1 MLRLYGAFI
10 LVVLLHIVL
19 MFGVYT
25 PKAHQELEVFECSNI
40 HCPSSIVPV
49 QEEYI
54 GTSVGEWFV
63 DFYSKKHIKSEL
75 LERKAYGHRFWELR
89 WYTILSLLWLLYIL
103 HSGIKYKND
112 YKALK
117 IRFETTQA
125 HLDRLLGDAQPDKME
140 TREF

>member
-25 PKAHQELEVFECSNI
+25 PISHHELEVFECSNI
-40 HCPSSIVPV
+40 HCPSSIETA

-54 GTSVGEWFV
+54 GTSVGDWFV
-63 DFYSKKHIKSEL
+63 DFDSKKHIKAEL
-75 LERKAYGHRFWELR
+75 LERKAYGHRFWEFR
-89 WYTILSLLWLLYIL
+89 WYTVLSLLWLLYIL
-103 HSGIKYKND
+103 YTGIKHQND

-117 IRFETTQA
+117 VRLETTQSQ
-125 HLDRLLGDAQPDKME
+125 LDSLLGEAKKE
-140 TREF
+140 IKVTREF